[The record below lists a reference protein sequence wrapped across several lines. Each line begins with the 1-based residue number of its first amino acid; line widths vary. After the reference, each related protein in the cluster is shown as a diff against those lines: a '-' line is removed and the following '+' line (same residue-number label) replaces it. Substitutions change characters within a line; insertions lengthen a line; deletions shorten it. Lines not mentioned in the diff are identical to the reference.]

1 MKKMISVK
9 VAGNI
14 LLSSLALLAV
24 FHVLVLLNV
33 VPSTIVWGGQVAGS
47 PTILLALELI
57 ALVVTLF
64 FVDVVAAKLG
74 YIQLGKFQKAT
85 KIGVWLI
92 FAYLIL
98 NTVGNLAAHTSFES
112 LIFAPITLFLALC
125 ALRLAIEP

>member
-64 FVDVVAAKLG
+64 FVDVVP
-74 YIQLGKFQKAT
+74 Q
-85 KIGVWLI
+85 
-92 FAYLIL
+92 
-98 NTVGNLAAHTSFES
+98 NS
-112 LIFAPITLFLALC
+112 
-125 ALRLAIEP
+125 AISS